1 MYIDNKVGDIS
12 LASIDD
18 VCKSI
23 EADMLYGEYIKWSY
37 IDPEEMSVREITSCS
52 NAKEYV
58 TFVSTVKAIVPSKS
72 AGFALIMYRVDMS
85 PIENE
90 YELFGVQK

>member
-1 MYIDNKVGDIS
+1 MYIDNQVGDIS
-12 LASIDD
+12 LTSIDD

-23 EADMLYGEYIKWSY
+23 EADMLSGDYVKWSY
-37 IDPEEMSVREITSCS
+37 IDPDDMAVREITSCS

-58 TFVSTVKAIVPSKS
+58 TFVSTVKAIVPSK
-72 AGFALIMYRVDMS
+72 AGGFALIMYRVAMS

>member
-1 MYIDNKVGDIS
+1 MYIDNQVGDIA
-12 LASIDD
+12 LKNIDD

-23 EADMLYGEYIKWSY
+23 ENDMLSGEYIKWSY
-37 IDPEEMSVREITSCS
+37 IDPDDKAVREITPCS

-58 TFVSTVKAIVPSKS
+58 TFVSTVKAIVPSKA
-72 AGFALIMYRVDMS
+72 AGRALIMYRAYMS

-90 YELFGVQK
+90 FALFAVQK